1 MFRAIP
7 LLFIV
12 VAIWNVLVF
21 MTGTPLNAMALSF
34 GLPSNTVLTIT
45 TGEALVG
52 LGLILLY
59 FEILKSTRT
68 TGASIADH
76 ALSMALFVA
85 ALLELILVPAM
96 GTGSFALI
104 VLLTLVDVIAGFTVT
119 ISTARRDI
127 GFGGDRLG

>member
-7 LLFIV
+7 LLLIV
-12 VAIWNVLVF
+12 VVIWNILVF
-21 MTGTPLNAMALSF
+21 MTGTPLTAQALSI
-34 GLPSNTVLTIT
+34 GLPSATVLTVT

-68 TGASIADH
+68 TGASIIDH
-76 ALSMALFVA
+76 VLSMALFVVV
-85 ALLELILVPAM
+85 LLELILVPAM
-96 GTGSFALI
+96 GTGSFALV

-127 GFGGDRLG
+127 GLGDRLG

>member
-7 LLFIV
+7 LLLIV
-12 VAIWNVLVF
+12 VVIWNILVF
-21 MTGTPLNAMALSF
+21 MTGTPLNAQALSL
-34 GLPSNTVLTIT
+34 GLPSDAVLTVT

-76 ALSMALFVA
+76 ALSMALFVVV
-85 ALLELILVPAM
+85 LLELILVPAM
-96 GTGSFALI
+96 GTGSFALV

-127 GFGGDRLG
+127 GLGDRLG